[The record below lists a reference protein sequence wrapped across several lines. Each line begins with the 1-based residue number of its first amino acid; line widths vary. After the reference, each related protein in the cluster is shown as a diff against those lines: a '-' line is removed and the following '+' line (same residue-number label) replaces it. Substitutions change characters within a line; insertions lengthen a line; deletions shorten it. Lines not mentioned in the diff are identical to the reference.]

1 MAQQAI
7 IVNQEQEQDPPVANV
22 KAGKIA
28 GVKAIYQDWRRYQ
41 KELPELIAAAE
52 KNLLWIESAL
62 NDYRM
67 TLLELRYK
75 LETVDSEIWD
85 LFVEIRDDVP
95 RLKHETLRLPLYLRS
110 STRLEALWASW
121 KEILVKE
128 ERQLELITAAPD
140 TLKFYN
146 TTQLLKVHL
155 AEEHSRRAESIQK
168 ITDAREQLE
177 KTLVELDRHS
187 SDFEPLTLGTN
198 ILRLDDAQKVWNSK
212 LEEFRSIEQSGD
224 VVPED
229 LLVRIH
235 QLNET
240 VREAPTSARWIRA
253 TEMKFH
259 RLVESNELLLTLGK
273 PPIPQT
279 ELARASTIIH
289 ELVPKLWM
297 SGNNAELGRNLQYL
311 EKFIAYHEDTI
322 KRELEFA
329 EKRRPGITQALSMS
343 EVRGTF
349 SLDQVV
355 LLARSL
361 VQAVDSRDHFMRG
374 HSEEVTRLAMQTA
387 QRMNWSSADMEYL
400 ELAGLLHDVGKLAI
414 PESVLA
420 KIQPLTND
428 ERALIQKHPFYGA
441 NIVKPV
447 KGLSRIVPWIYH
459 HQERWDGEGYPDRLA
474 KKDIPMG
481 AQIIAV
487 AEAYTVMT
495 MDMPYRQALSRD
507 DALKAVKQESGR
519 QFHPDVVDAFIDSQF
534 GSSEPV
540 SAQVMQSAYGSAS
553 D

>member
-1 MAQQAI
+1 
-7 IVNQEQEQDPPVANV
+7 
-22 KAGKIA
+22 
-28 GVKAIYQDWRRYQ
+28 
-41 KELPELIAAAE
+41 
-52 KNLLWIESAL
+52 
-62 NDYRM
+62 
-67 TLLELRYK
+67 
-75 LETVDSEIWD
+75 
-85 LFVEIRDDVP
+85 
-95 RLKHETLRLPLYLRS
+95 
-110 STRLEALWASW
+110 
-121 KEILVKE
+121 
-128 ERQLELITAAPD
+128 
-140 TLKFYN
+140 
-146 TTQLLKVHL
+146 
-155 AEEHSRRAESIQK
+155 
-168 ITDAREQLE
+168 
-177 KTLVELDRHS
+177 
-187 SDFEPLTLGTN
+187 
-198 ILRLDDAQKVWNSK
+198 LRLDDAQKVWNIK
-212 LEEFRSIEQSGD
+212 LEEFRYIEQSGD

-259 RLVESNELLLTLGK
+259 KLVESNELLLTLGK

-311 EKFIAYHEDTI
+311 EKFISYHEDTI

-329 EKRRPGITQALSMS
+329 EKRRPGITQALSMG

-355 LLARSL
+355 LLARTL

-374 HSEEVTRLAMQTA
+374 HSEEVTRLAMRTA

-414 PESVLA
+414 PESVLS
-420 KIQPLTND
+420 KIQPLTKA

-519 QFHPDVVDAFIDSQF
+519 QFHPDVVEAFIDSQL
-534 GSSEPV
+534 GSTEPV
-540 SAQVMQSAYGSAS
+540 SAQVMQPAYGNAS

>member
-7 IVNQEQEQDPPVANV
+7 TVNQEQEQDLPVADV
-22 KAGKIA
+22 KASKIA
-28 GVKAIYQDWRRYQ
+28 GVKATYHDWRRYQ

-67 TLLELRYK
+67 TLLELKYK

-85 LFVEIRDDVP
+85 LFNEIRDEVP

-110 STRLEALWASW
+110 STWLEALWASW

-128 ERQLELITAAPD
+128 ERQLELIAAAPD

-155 AEEHSRRAESIQK
+155 AEEHSRRAESTHK
-168 ITDAREQLE
+168 ITQAREQLE

-187 SDFEPLTLGTN
+187 SDFEPLSLGSN

-212 LEEFRSIEQSGD
+212 LDEFRTIEQSGD
-224 VVPED
+224 VFPDD
-229 LLVRIH
+229 LLVRIQ

-273 PPIPQT
+273 PPLPQS

-289 ELVPKLWM
+289 ELVPNLWM

-311 EKFIAYHEDTI
+311 EKFIAYHEDTV

-343 EVRGTF
+343 EVRGAF

-361 VQAVDSRDHFMRG
+361 VQAVNSRDHFMRG
-374 HSEEVTRLAMQTA
+374 HSEEVTRLALRTA

-414 PESVLA
+414 PESILA
-420 KIQPLTND
+420 KIQPLTKD

-459 HQERWDGEGYPDRLA
+459 HQERWDGDGYPERLA

-519 QFHPDVVDAFIDSQF
+519 QFHPDVVDAFLDSQL
-534 GSSEPV
+534 GSTEPV
-540 SAQVMQSAYGSAS
+540 SAQDMQSAPGSAS